1 MERSSQIL
9 LVLLSLS
16 TLISSSFEVG
26 MVPRLLRLLRIKASL
41 FGSLARPG
49 ILKSTG
55 CSTTSPFNWYL
66 PCRLLRPGNGY
77 THGLF
82 SRFLT
87 TQALENYYTSDFFQ
101 TAIQPMI
108 PFLKG
113 EDSVDYSSPLEHADP
128 AEKFK
133 GEVVHVCFF
142 KLKANVMQN
151 ETQSLISKLKN
162 LANAMPSTVLQVTS
176 ESAVKNFYGHPSY
189 KEVVAEIKQSSTLF
203 VEADFLPVDYHSL
216 GSMSSVRPYS
226 PVPASKEPPES
237 FARNKDISQYKCM
250 ALDICDA
257 RPGQSPGSRR
267 HKHQP

>member
-16 TLISSSFEVG
+16 TLISSSFEVD
-26 MVPRLLRLLRIKASL
+26 VVEHPVL
-41 FGSLARPG
+41 FKMPGLARDPKSEAL
-49 ILKSTG
+49 ILNNLNSLGTIPNVTLLLTG
-55 CSTTSPFNWYL
+55 
-66 PCRLLRPGNGY
+66 RLLRPGNGY

-87 TQALENYYTSDFFQ
+87 TQALENYYTSNFFQ
-101 TAIQPMI
+101 TAIQPMM

-113 EDSVDYSSPLEHADP
+113 EDSVDYSSPLEHVDP
-128 AEKFK
+128 AKKFK

-142 KLKANVMQN
+142 ELKANVMQN

-203 VEADFLPVDYHSL
+203 VEADFVPVDYHSL
-216 GSMSSVRPYS
+216 GSM
-226 PVPASKEPPES
+226 
-237 FARNKDISQYKCM
+237 
-250 ALDICDA
+250 
-257 RPGQSPGSRR
+257 
-267 HKHQP
+267 